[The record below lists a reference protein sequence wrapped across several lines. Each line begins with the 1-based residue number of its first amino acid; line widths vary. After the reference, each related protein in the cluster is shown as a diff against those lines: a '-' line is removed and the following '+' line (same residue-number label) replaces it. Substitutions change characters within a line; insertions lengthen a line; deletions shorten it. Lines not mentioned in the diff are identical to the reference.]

1 MRTRGQERLIA
12 ILRGRQRALSNTPV
26 YLRVW
31 PLKTSPIWDAG
42 GRQVYS
48 RGILRLGS
56 GLAIAGG
63 LYGKN
68 DREFWVI
75 IKAFVVHGLGG
86 TRLKRK
92 GIVKLNKARWVNERL
107 TSIVFIKLGLFMQ
120 AKFGIHHRSCSPHP
134 NENIQAG
141 IRKYLI
147 RRIDITHH
155 SLATNCDLLFSCR
168 F

>member
-1 MRTRGQERLIA
+1 MTFLQRSFFYLAFADFAHTQEITIIKGKFALEFVNIEYPEYRRSEDEGAGRLIA

-86 TRLKRK
+86 ARLKRK

-107 TSIVFIKLGLFMQ
+107 TSIIL
-120 AKFGIHHRSCSPHP
+120 
-134 NENIQAG
+134 
-141 IRKYLI
+141 
-147 RRIDITHH
+147 
-155 SLATNCDLLFSCR
+155 
-168 F
+168 